1 MLRILPRTP
10 AARADI
16 QGQFIMQNVVAL
28 CAYFFACFLALLF
41 AARWILRNH
50 PALRE
55 RPPAR
60 PPCVAHDDP
69 PGPG

>member
-1 MLRILPRTP
+1 
-10 AARADI
+10 
-16 QGQFIMQNVVAL
+16 MQNLLAL
-28 CAYFFACFLALLF
+28 CVYFFACLFALLF

-60 PPCVAHDDP
+60 PPCPAKDDP
-69 PGPG
+69 PRPG

>member
-1 MLRILPRTP
+1 
-10 AARADI
+10 
-16 QGQFIMQNVVAL
+16 MQNLLAL
-28 CAYFFACFLALLF
+28 CAYFFACLFALLF

-60 PPCVAHDDP
+60 PPCPAKDDP
-69 PGPG
+69 PRPG

>member
-1 MLRILPRTP
+1 
-10 AARADI
+10 
-16 QGQFIMQNVVAL
+16 MQTFLAL
-28 CAYFFACFLALLF
+28 CAYFLACLFALLF

-55 RPPAR
+55 RPPAP
-60 PPCVAHDDP
+60 PPCPATDDP